1 MKLGIV
7 IPFLK
12 KLHKIYES
20 RVTPPMSYADVSIF
34 SPVINKFCY
43 VKKYRYRMHFDTLFL
58 FLWTFYESLKIV
70 LINMIKILM
79 VSAKMAFLCFLK
91 IRVFRNKI
99 VSHVSNYIINVVMW
113 PKFGKSIIS
122 MREVIKTSIL
132 LKFDLKNNF
141 FEEWSWFKFNNLGVA
156 LGMVLKF
163 YTSVAKGLKLKKRPI
178 ENL

>member
-1 MKLGIV
+1 MNHASHPRWVML
-7 IPFLK
+7 
-12 KLHKIYES
+12 
-20 RVTPPMSYADVSIF
+20 SIF

-91 IRVFRNKI
+91 IRVFWNKI
-99 VSHVSNYIINVVMW
+99 LSHVSNYIINVVMW

-132 LKFDLKNNF
+132 LKFDQKNNF
-141 FEEWSWFKFNNLGVA
+141 FEGWSWFKFNNLGVGGGGGF
-156 LGMVLKF
+156 LPPPSPPSFLI
-163 YTSVAKGLKLKKRPI
+163 GLKPCCFCCAF
-178 ENL
+178 